1 ATSSWRSRSGSTP
14 RDASPYPPARVL
26 EPGWQWQRLRATK
39 CVDVAAAIT
48 ADGVLHA
55 QQLAIGS
62 GTPTAMRPDPVQTAV
77 AEVVLDNYPVRPA
90 AAQLTALLEA
100 LI

>member
-1 ATSSWRSRSGSTP
+1 
-14 RDASPYPPARVL
+14 
-26 EPGWQWQRLRATK
+26 
-39 CVDVAAAIT
+39 
-48 ADGVLHA
+48 
-55 QQLAIGS
+55 
-62 GTPTAMRPDPVQTAV
+62 MRPDPVQTAV